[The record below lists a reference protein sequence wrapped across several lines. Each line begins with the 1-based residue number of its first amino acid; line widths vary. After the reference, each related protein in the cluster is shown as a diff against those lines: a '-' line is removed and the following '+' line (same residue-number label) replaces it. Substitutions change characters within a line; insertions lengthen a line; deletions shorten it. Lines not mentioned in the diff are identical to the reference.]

1 VRPRL
6 PAFLR
11 CLLMLLAVQTLV
23 AAAPSER
30 TLVVVDPSG
39 TTVRTVPERARVVQT
54 TEADGSRARLVT
66 RVQYARVP
74 AGSVD
79 LIDRATG

>member
-1 VRPRL
+1 
-6 PAFLR
+6 
-11 CLLMLLAVQTLV
+11 MLLAVQTLV

-54 TEADGSRARLVT
+54 TEADGSRAARHT
-66 RVQYARVP
+66 RPVP
-74 AGSVD
+74 SRPGGVGRPHRPSHG
-79 LIDRATG
+79 L